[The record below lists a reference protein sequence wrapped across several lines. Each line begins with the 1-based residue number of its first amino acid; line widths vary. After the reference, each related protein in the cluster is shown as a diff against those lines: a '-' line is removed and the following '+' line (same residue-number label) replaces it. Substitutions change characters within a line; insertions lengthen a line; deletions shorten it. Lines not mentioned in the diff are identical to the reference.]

1 MDKEL
6 LTSFL
11 SSDST
16 EEIPRSDIPNE
27 VTLYSGIERDL
38 VLHISMFPYP
48 LSLDDFIW
56 GSAAEK
62 FSGQGPPRHCFHIL
76 PTIRLLLAILDGTEY
91 LHRKGFIHRDLK
103 PPNIFLS
110 ILEPSEPE
118 RHHFINISD
127 CKECGTW
134 GQAIYV
140 CPHIG
145 DFGLIHDLKIVDQHP
160 LATPPRKQT
169 ALEPFPF
176 STVASQQVGTKFYCP
191 PKVPKESPICPKL
204 DVYSFGIITFE
215 MIFKFGTR
223 TERQHVLSN
232 LRNGDYPKQFEH
244 HSLAEGIKSMLCE
257 DRDKRWDC
265 PQVRKWLNSKLQE
278 ECDR

>member
-76 PTIRLLLAILDGTEY
+76 PTIRLLLAILDGTEQGVVA
-91 LHRKGFIHRDLK
+91 LLTIAGVTAIMF
-103 PPNIFLS
+103 S
-110 ILEPSEPE
+110 LEPTLAALV
-118 RHHFINISD
+118 F
-127 CKECGTW
+127 
-134 GQAIYV
+134 
-140 CPHIG
+140 
-145 DFGLIHDLKIVDQHP
+145 LP
-160 LATPPRKQT
+160 L
-169 ALEPFPF
+169 PFLLVMSF
-176 STVASQQVGTKFYCP
+176 RYA
-191 PKVPKESPICPKL
+191 KVS
-204 DVYSFGIITFE
+204 
-215 MIFKFGTR
+215 R
-223 TERQHVLSN
+223 
-232 LRNGDYPKQFEH
+232 RNCMP
-244 HSLAEGIKSMLCE
+244 SLAM
-257 DRDKRWDC
+257 R
-265 PQVRKWLNSKLQE
+265 
-278 ECDR
+278 